1 MPAKTTTPDEP
12 DALGD
17 YRSRYE
23 ALTGKSLHQCPACR
37 EGCMQFVELL
47 PRRKTLPVI
56 DTS

>member
-1 MPAKTTTPDEP
+1 MPAKTTTLDEP
-12 DALGD
+12 AAPRD

-37 EGCMQFVELL
+37 EGCMRLIELL
-47 PRRKTLPVI
+47 PRGKKVAVI